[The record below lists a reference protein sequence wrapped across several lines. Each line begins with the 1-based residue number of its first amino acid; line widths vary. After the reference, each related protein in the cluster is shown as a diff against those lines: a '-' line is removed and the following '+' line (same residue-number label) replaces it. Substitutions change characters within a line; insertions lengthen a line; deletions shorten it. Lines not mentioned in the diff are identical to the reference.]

1 MANPT
6 NQMGNKGGPA
16 SDAGKTM
23 DKAKD
28 AAGGVMDKAKDMAS
42 DAAHKASDMAH
53 NVADKARD
61 YASQAGHKAENLTG
75 KVGSGVESIGGSIR
89 DHLPHEGTMGAVA
102 DRVAD
107 NVESAGRYLQEEGLS
122 GMADDVTDL
131 VRRNPIPALLVG
143 IGLGYLIA
151 RATRS

>member
-1 MANPT
+1 
-6 NQMGNKGGPA
+6 MGNKGGA
-16 SDAGKTM
+16 AGDAGKM
-23 DKAKD
+23 ADKAKD

-42 DAAHKASDMAH
+42 GVADKASDMAH

-61 YASQAGHKAENLTG
+61 FASGAGHRAEDLTHRA
-75 KVGSGVESIGGSIR
+75 GSGMESLGGAIR
-89 DHLPHEGTMGAVA
+89 DHLPQGGTAGQVA
-102 DRVAD
+102 GRVAD
-107 NVESAGRYLQEEGLS
+107 NVESAGRYLQEEGIS
-122 GMADDVTDL
+122 GMADDLTDL